1 MYNQDCVSNSKYCY
15 ALHVYLYTSVSSYVS
30 VRKFLEVRLTVKYMY
45 RDNTELNVIDKA
57 ANDEKAH

>member
-1 MYNQDCVSNSKYCY
+1 M
-15 ALHVYLYTSVSSYVS
+15 HVYLYTSVSSYVS